1 MVKRNGDDDGEM
13 YWQNDD
19 DDGDDLDDGDDDD
32 NGDGEADWQHCRQRV
47 WSLASHAVMHAM
59 MILISMTM
67 MIFCILWPV
76 TLLLAKVDFGDD
88 DDGDDYDDGQS
99 W

>member
-1 MVKRNGDDDGEM
+1 MVVRQNGDDDGET

-47 WSLASHAVMHAM
+47 
-59 MILISMTM
+59 
-67 MIFCILWPV
+67 
-76 TLLLAKVDFGDD
+76 
-88 DDGDDYDDGQS
+88 
-99 W
+99 